1 MKNTT
6 FKTTEEIEDLVAFE
20 AYSEMKQKVE
30 DLERVIGKLVDIIDK
45 QQSKN
50 KKLTEQLKQS
60 NI

>member
-1 MKNTT
+1 MKNTA